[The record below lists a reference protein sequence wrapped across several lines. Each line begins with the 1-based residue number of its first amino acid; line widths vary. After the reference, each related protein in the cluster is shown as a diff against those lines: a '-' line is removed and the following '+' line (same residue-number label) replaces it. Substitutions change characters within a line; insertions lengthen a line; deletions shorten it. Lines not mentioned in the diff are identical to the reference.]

1 MRASDNLKRPT
12 PYVQSVQSA
21 FRLLESLHILKRAS
35 LSQLSEHAGFSL
47 NQTFRLLATL
57 IHEGYVYRDS
67 AKRYRLGAKLH
78 VLGQGTDW
86 LRNLVDRARPHMSKL
101 SGLSGE
107 TVLVSVPVGLER
119 MIVAQVPST
128 HSLQVNY
135 PIGSCVPLYVG
146 GMGVAMLA
154 FLPETAEQV
163 LASSLTAFTEQTL
176 DRPRLVAELA
186 RVRTKGV
193 RVSVD
198 DYAVGEFSIAAPVL
212 GGKNRAEAAITI
224 AGFTA
229 RLDDKKREIYTVAVK
244 EAAET
249 LSLEIHFHTPGQKP
263 SPLGEKL

>member
-1 MRASDNLKRPT
+1 MRASVKPKIPT

-21 FRLLESLHILKRAS
+21 FRLLESLHTLKRAS
-35 LSQLSEHAGFSL
+35 LSQLLGTHRLQPQPRRFACSPPLSMKATCTETVPSGTVWGR
-47 NQTFRLLATL
+47 NCTFLDRAPTGSATL
-57 IHEGYVYRDS
+57 STGHDLTCRS
-67 AKRYRLGAKLH
+67 
-78 VLGQGTDW
+78 
-86 LRNLVDRARPHMSKL
+86 L

-119 MIVAQVPST
+119 MIVAQAPST
-128 HSLQVNY
+128 HSLQVSY

-163 LASSLTAFTEQTL
+163 LANPLTAFTEQTL

-186 RVRTKGV
+186 RVRMTGV

-198 DYAVGEFSIAAPVL
+198 DYAVGEFSIAAPIL

-244 EAAET
+244 EAADT
-249 LSLEIHFHTPGQKP
+249 LSCAIH
-263 SPLGEKL
+263 